1 MFGWFVPK
9 CPVDTRTK
17 AWVESRMLWL
27 ADRFGLDRLRAA
39 AVVLPTDEFF
49 PDRYTPDETGCRG
62 CLLRMCGYMGVAPE
76 SVHLQIVDDE
86 EMPDAAGLYQ
96 MRERSVISLA
106 RSQLEDPMRLMA
118 TVAHELAHE
127 LLLKGGYLTGDE
139 VDHEEVTDLL
149 PVFLGT
155 GIFAAN
161 ATVKTNFWTD
171 GQTKFWANSKL
182 GYLSS
187 IELGYALAVF
197 AYFRGEDR
205 PRWARHLRTD
215 AALTLRDGLR
225 YLHKTG
231 DALFDPDTHRPLW
244 AAPTVA
250 GFGAQLTHTSP
261 TVRSHALRELGS
273 LDSLPADLLPAV
285 EGCLADGDPYVRQ
298 NALRALGKFGAAAA
312 GAVSRLIEAA
322 LSNSTVEMRVTAITS
337 LGQIGTDSDEVVP
350 VLTAVIRNADPM
362 GKADT
367 KVVCAAADAL
377 ARYGSAAESAA
388 PRLLEALGGA
398 AVTTV
403 IHRIERY
410 VAALRAIL
418 PDAGARIRSHF
429 ANADAEVR
437 RNVIE
442 ELHRQERGEG

>member
-1 MFGWFVPK
+1 MFGWFAPK

-76 SVHLQIVDDE
+76 SVHLQIVDDD

-96 MRERSVISLA
+96 MRERSVIWIA
-106 RSQLEDPMRLMA
+106 RTQLDDPMRLMA

-127 LLLKGGYLTGDE
+127 LLLKGGHLSGDE
-139 VDHEEVTDLL
+139 PDHEETTDLL

-161 ATVKTNFWTD
+161 ATLKTNTWAE
-171 GQTKFWANSKL
+171 GRTKYLAFSRQ

-187 IELGYALAVF
+187 VELGYALAVF
-197 AYFRGEDR
+197 AHFRGEDR
-205 PRWARHLRTD
+205 PRWAKHLRTD
-215 AALTLRDGLR
+215 AAVTLRDGLH
-225 YLHKTG
+225 YLRKTG
-231 DALFDPDTHRPLW
+231 DALFDPNTHRPLW

-250 GFGAQLTHTSP
+250 EFGAQLTHASP
-261 TVRSHALRELGS
+261 SVRLHALWELWGA
-273 LDSLPADLLPAV
+273 DSLPADLLPAV
-285 EGCLADGDPYVRQ
+285 EGCLADDDPYVRQ
-298 NALRALGKFGAAAA
+298 NAVRALGKLGAAAA
-312 GAVSRLIEAA
+312 RAVPQLIEAVQYG
-322 LSNSTVEMRVTAITS
+322 STDELRAAAATA
-337 LGQIGTDSDEVVP
+337 LGQIGTDPDEVVR
-350 VLTAVIRNADPM
+350 VLAAALRYADTK
-362 GKADT
+362 GVADT
-367 KVVCAAADAL
+367 KVVCAAADGL
-377 ARYGSAAESAA
+377 ARYGPAAEPAV
-388 PRLLEALGGA
+388 PRLLEALEAA
-398 AVTTV
+398 AVMTV
-403 IHRIERY
+403 IDRIEHP
-410 VAALRAIL
+410 VAALRAIM

-429 ANADAEVR
+429 AQADAEVR

-442 ELHRQERGEG
+442 ELLRQERGDG